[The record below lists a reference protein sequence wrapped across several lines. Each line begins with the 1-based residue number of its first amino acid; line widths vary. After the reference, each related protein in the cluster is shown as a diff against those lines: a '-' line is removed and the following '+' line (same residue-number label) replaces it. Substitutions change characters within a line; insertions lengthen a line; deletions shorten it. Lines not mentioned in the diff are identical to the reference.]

1 MRILSRV
8 AVVMV
13 HAMHNGIRTRTQ
25 KRRALEKPGTEKE
38 EPLPERRHRKLFMCT
53 ITMKEEAMKK

>member
-1 MRILSRV
+1 M
-8 AVVMV
+8 MV

-25 KRRALEKPGTEKE
+25 KRRALEKPGAEKE